1 MTARG
6 GRSAAVALMGA
17 LGFRSASG
25 QAVPNRATAYLTAT
39 EVVDARAVWVN
50 PGGLGARHD
59 ASVHFDLTVR
69 QPGAKGQ
76 LGQLTA
82 GFNARGL
89 SFGYQRDILP
99 GGLRGHTYR
108 LGLGGVSNRLALGT
122 AVALYRGGTGGVG
135 WDFGTRYEIGPR
147 MTIGGVVRN
156 VGRPTVRGVR
166 EEVAFV
172 PAATVRPGDLLEVSI
187 QASLGSDS
195 VRSYA
200 LAARATL
207 PGRRGVALFGRIDAD
222 GSLRRRAF
230 AFGVSVGRAD
240 QVGLVGTAP
249 RDFSEID
256 AASLFGVS
264 TRGPR

>member
-1 MTARG
+1 MTVRR
-6 GRSAAVALMGA
+6 GRSAAVVLMVA
-17 LGFRSASG
+17 LGFREGEG
-25 QAVPNRATAYLTAT
+25 QAVANRTTAYLTAT

-50 PGGLGARHD
+50 PGGLGARHE

-82 GFNARGL
+82 SFNARGL

-108 LGLGGVSNRLALGT
+108 VGLGGVSNRLALGT

-135 WDFGTRYEIGPR
+135 WDFGTRYEMGPR
-147 MTIGGVVRN
+147 VTIGGVVRN

-172 PAATVRPGDLLEVSI
+172 PAATVRPGDLLAVSL
-187 QASLGSDS
+187 QARLGSDS

-207 PGRRGVALFGRIDAD
+207 PGRRGIALFGRVDTN

-230 AFGVSVGRAD
+230 AVGFSVGRAD

-249 RDFSEID
+249 GDFSKID
-256 AASLFGVS
+256 AASLFGIS